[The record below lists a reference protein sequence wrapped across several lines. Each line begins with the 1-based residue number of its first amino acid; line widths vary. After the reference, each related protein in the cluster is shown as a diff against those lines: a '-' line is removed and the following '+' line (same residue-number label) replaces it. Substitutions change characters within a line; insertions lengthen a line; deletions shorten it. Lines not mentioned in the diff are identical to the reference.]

1 MAEDNNGKI
10 KAIDLAKYI
19 INTSPRRM
27 SNLEL
32 QKTMYFVELDYRKRN
47 NEQRLIRDKFKAW
60 QYGPVVPE
68 VYEEYRKYGS
78 DLIDR
83 TGENIVLGIDTNV
96 IDRSINRCSNRK
108 SWELVEESHRSDGA
122 WQKKIDN
129 GGSLG
134 DTIEQNLITEEAE
147 KYGR

>member
-32 QKTMYFVELDYRKRN
+32 QKTMYFVELDYRKRTGG
-47 NEQRLIRDKFKAW
+47 QRLIKDDFEAW
-60 QYGPVVPE
+60 QYGPVVRD
-68 VYEEYRKYGS
+68 VYEEYRHYGP
-78 DLIDR
+78 DLIER
-83 TGENIVLGIDTNV
+83 TKENIALNDIDIDT
-96 IDRSINRCSNRK
+96 IDMTVDRCSDKR

-122 WQKKIDN
+122 WQKTRNEGSITIDK
-129 GGSLG
+129 
-134 DTIEQNLITEEAE
+134 NLIEEEAR
-147 KYGR
+147 KYGQ